1 MVDRIELKGMSFQG
15 RHGVREAERAQPQ
28 EFKVDIEVEC
38 DLTKAG
44 LTDKLADTVDYTR
57 VRAIAKE
64 VIEGESAQLMESL
77 ASRIAAQVLKL
88 PRVETVVVRIAKRP
102 ASMQPID
109 AAAVRIERTHA

>member
-1 MVDRIELKGMSFQG
+1 
-15 RHGVREAERAQPQ
+15 
-28 EFKVDIEVEC
+28 
-38 DLTKAG
+38 
-44 LTDKLADTVDYTR
+44 
-57 VRAIAKE
+57 
-64 VIEGESAQLMESL
+64 MESL